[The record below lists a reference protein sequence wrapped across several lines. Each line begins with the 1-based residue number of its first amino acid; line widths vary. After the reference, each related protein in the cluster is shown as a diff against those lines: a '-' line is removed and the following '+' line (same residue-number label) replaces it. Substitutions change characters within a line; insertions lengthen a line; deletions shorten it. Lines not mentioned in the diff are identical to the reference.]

1 MSKNCKKYTQSQYPM
16 RNNGATLGQFRT
28 KCFTR
33 NTMAE
38 TVVLFCILY
47 CGKLVT
53 KCVSDSLAQTTLKIS
68 DSLAQIHI
76 KKVSRETSWRYDIL

>member
-1 MSKNCKKYTQSQYPM
+1 
-16 RNNGATLGQFRT
+16 
-28 KCFTR
+28 
-33 NTMAE
+33 MAE

-76 KKVSRETSWRYDIL
+76 KKFPVKHHGGMTYCKVFVKSY